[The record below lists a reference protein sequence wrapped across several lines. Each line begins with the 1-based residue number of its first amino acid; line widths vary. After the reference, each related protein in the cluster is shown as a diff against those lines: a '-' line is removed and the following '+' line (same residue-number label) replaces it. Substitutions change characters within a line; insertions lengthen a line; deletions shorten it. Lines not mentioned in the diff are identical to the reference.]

1 MIIELND
8 KKDISKFDRVF
19 DLDIS
24 KDLLE
29 NPFSRYLGYY
39 LDGKLIGYLNYYVIY
54 NRLEIANF
62 RVLDEYQRRGIGTE
76 LLSFLINK
84 YPKVDNITL
93 EVREDNIKAINLY
106 KKMGFKQ
113 VAIRN
118 NYYGEVNG
126 LLMER
131 KCD

>member
-118 NYYGEVNG
+118 NYYCEVN
-126 LLMER
+126 
-131 KCD
+131 